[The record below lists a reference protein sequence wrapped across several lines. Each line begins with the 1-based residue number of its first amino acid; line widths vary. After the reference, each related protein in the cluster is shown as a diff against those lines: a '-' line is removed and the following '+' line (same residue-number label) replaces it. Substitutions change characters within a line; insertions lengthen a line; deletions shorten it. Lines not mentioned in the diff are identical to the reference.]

1 MYSPIPVGLEWPD
14 LQKGWPIDI
23 TDDREGSSLTDLRLS
38 AEIDHAR
45 FPDLTVLIGMG
56 AGMLPR
62 VNLLLVFLTEE
73 ALRRW
78 IRG

>member
-1 MYSPIPVGLEWPD
+1 MYSPIPAGLGWSD
-14 LQKGWPIDI
+14 LPKGWAIDI
-23 TDDREGSSLTDLRLS
+23 TDEREESSLTDLRLS

-45 FPDLTVLIGMG
+45 FPELTVFIGMG
-56 AGMLPR
+56 TGILPN
-62 VNLLLVFLTEE
+62 VNPLLVFLTEE